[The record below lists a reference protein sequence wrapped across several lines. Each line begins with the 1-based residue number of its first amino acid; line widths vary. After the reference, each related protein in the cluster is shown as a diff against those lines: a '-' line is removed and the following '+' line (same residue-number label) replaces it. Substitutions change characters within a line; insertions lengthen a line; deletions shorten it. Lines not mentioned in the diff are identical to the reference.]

1 MIHHTYIV
9 TSKSA
14 TATLSGPV
22 TAPDRDHAVD
32 AAKQTWGVAG
42 PEWTTDAVVEG
53 ENHDG

>member
-22 TAPDRDHAVD
+22 TAPGPDQAVD

-42 PEWTTDAVVEG
+42 PEWTIDVVVEG
-53 ENHDG
+53 ENHEG